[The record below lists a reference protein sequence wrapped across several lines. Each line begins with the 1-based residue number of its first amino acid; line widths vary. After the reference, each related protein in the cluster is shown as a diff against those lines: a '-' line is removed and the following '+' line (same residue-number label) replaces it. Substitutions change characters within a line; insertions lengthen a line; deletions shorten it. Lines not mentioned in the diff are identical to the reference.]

1 LTRLRGR
8 NRLAP
13 VRSTI
18 VLLALAAALVLAA
31 PAAAKPRVSVT
42 PNPVDHDRAQ
52 TVTGRGWP
60 VIEFCKRAVRISLRS
75 AQNAVTLGTARV
87 RRSGRFR
94 FSWTAD
100 DENVGA
106 GRWRLV
112 ARMMCESGSDGS
124 PNPVRRSVRVRV
136 R

>member
-1 LTRLRGR
+1 
-8 NRLAP
+8 
-13 VRSTI
+13 VRPTLL
-18 VLLALAAALVLAA
+18 VLALVATLALAA
-31 PAAAKPRVSVT
+31 PAAAKPRISVS

-60 VIEFCKRAVRISLRS
+60 VIEFCQRTVRIRLRS
-75 AQNAVTLGTARV
+75 AQNAVTLGTTRV
-87 RRSGRFR
+87 RRSGRFS
-94 FSWTAD
+94 FTWTAD

-106 GRWRLV
+106 GRWRLI
-112 ARMMCESGSDGS
+112 ARMMCESGEDGS